1 VQLSEALLDAVEA
14 KAESEA
20 LPSAALLRRAITK
33 YSPELDPTAP
43 AIDVERFGEGI
54 RSGSRGPLRQWP
66 RGVSYVLDTDVAE
79 QLNALAVKRSKA
91 TEEKTSVADLAREA
105 IILDLAGAA
114 VPTRPLAKD
123 EYGFT
128 SSDGGHDSRDMQQ
141 MMDEVWSA
149 TNE

>member
-1 VQLSEALLDAVEA
+1 
-14 KAESEA
+14 
-20 LPSAALLRRAITK
+20 
-33 YSPELDPTAP
+33 
-43 AIDVERFGEGI
+43 
-54 RSGSRGPLRQWP
+54 
-66 RGVSYVLDTDVAE
+66 VLDTDVAE